1 VDLRV
6 PLFILQAHTFLHVL
20 HPHHTITTLFLVS
33 LNERESQGT
42 AANGRCCTVIDVGTT
57 SLPAELHPALATL
70 IPTCTVYSDPPLR
83 KLQLSRTGF
92 RPHNLLFYNTNLS
105 TSNPCNSTDFS
116 LYVLTNS
123 QHVSFTMLSK
133 SSHVATVVASIGLTV
148 GTLSLLRLQ
157 SYHQGNEGF
166 ECSLPQHTKLCQNRP
181 AGFKQT
187 WIELGSSNETSK

>member
-1 VDLRV
+1 MV
-6 PLFILQAHTFLHVL
+6 TFFQSLL
-20 HPHHTITTLFLVS
+20 NTT
-33 LNERESQGT
+33 SQGT

-57 SLPAELHPALATL
+57 SSPAELHPALATL
-70 IPTCTVYSDPPLR
+70 IPTCTVYGDPPVR
-83 KLQLSRTGF
+83 KLQLSQTAF

-105 TSNPCNSTDFS
+105 TSNPCNSTDFF

-123 QHVSFTMLSK
+123 KHVSFTMLPK

-157 SYHQGNEGF
+157 SYHQWNEGF

-181 AGFKQT
+181 ARFNQT
-187 WIELGSSNETSK
+187 WIELGPSNET